1 MSLLVS
7 EAGYLI
13 RKSTKELDHRH
24 DHIFI
29 HIPENIPA
37 IFKSENIKQNIMKL
51 HLKFEL
57 FLFHPDTL
65 SPQSLTLTFRNPF
78 AKLLRF
84 YIYSPY
90 KREGLY

>member
-7 EAGYLI
+7 EVGYLI
-13 RKSTKELDHRH
+13 RKSTKGLNHRH

-29 HIPENIPA
+29 HIPENIPV
-37 IFKSENIKQNIMKL
+37 ILKSENIKQNIMKL

-65 SPQSLTLTFRNPF
+65 SPQSLTDFQNPL

-84 YIYSPY
+84 CIIFS
-90 KREGLY
+90 L

>member
-13 RKSTKELDHRH
+13 RKSTKELNHRH

-29 HIPENIPA
+29 HIPENIPV
-37 IFKSENIKQNIMKL
+37 ILKSENIKQNIMKL

-65 SPQSLTLTFRNPF
+65 SPQSLTDFQNPL

-84 YIYSPY
+84 YIIFS
-90 KREGLY
+90 L